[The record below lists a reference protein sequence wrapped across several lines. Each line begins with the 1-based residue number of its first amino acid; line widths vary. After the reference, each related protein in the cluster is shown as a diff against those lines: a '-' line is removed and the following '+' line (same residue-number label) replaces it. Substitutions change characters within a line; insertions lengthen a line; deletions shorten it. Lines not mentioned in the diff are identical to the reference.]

1 MGELLV
7 PAIPEGILLR
17 LFCQFILK
25 MYALRKGIVLS
36 PIEWHVNSTDLIQ
49 GKGPVFCLF
58 QTPYLQHPKHPNNP
72 HYESYEEPDASPDY
86 VLFASQTAN
95 HFTPTHSPTP
105 FTIQPPLPVVQH
117 RKLPDT
123 PKNTTGKAVVTA
135 SQPLTSTK
143 SPAKPPRCFPFIHD
157 NPELHMI
164 PTPPPIKP
172 VPFKLVPL
180 KFSPVFSHSTSAC

>member
-86 VLFASQTAN
+86 MYSLPHKPF
-95 HFTPTHSPTP
+95 HTHPFPNPFHHPTP
-105 FTIQPPLPVVQH
+105 SPSSTTSEVTRH
-117 RKLPDT
+117 
-123 PKNTTGKAVVTA
+123 PKKYHG
-135 SQPLTSTK
+135 
-143 SPAKPPRCFPFIHD
+143 
-157 NPELHMI
+157 
-164 PTPPPIKP
+164 
-172 VPFKLVPL
+172 
-180 KFSPVFSHSTSAC
+180 